1 MNNKIE
7 KMRKN
12 YVVIEVPNIMDKLTG
27 DNFVQIVICGIIAG
41 TVCYICRNGGNLT
54 IRHGETVIS
63 YTSDMKQI
71 A

>member
-1 MNNKIE
+1 MLYMQK
-7 KMRKN
+7 RG
-12 YVVIEVPNIMDKLTG
+12 G
-27 DNFVQIVICGIIAG
+27 D
-41 TVCYICRNGGNLT
+41 LT